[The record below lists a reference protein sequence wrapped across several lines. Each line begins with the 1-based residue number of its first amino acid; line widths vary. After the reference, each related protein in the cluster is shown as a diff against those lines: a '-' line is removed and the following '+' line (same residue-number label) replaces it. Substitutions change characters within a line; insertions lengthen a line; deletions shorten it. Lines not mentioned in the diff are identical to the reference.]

1 MTLLILFSLAGA
13 WMFAAVATFVLL
25 AWAHRHAPIVDGFDE
40 ELADLLRRADEARGL
55 ARRVAL

>member
-1 MTLLILFSLAGA
+1 MLVEAFTVLAVVWGF
-13 WMFAAVATFVLL
+13 MAAGVFVML
-25 AWAHRHAPIVDGFDE
+25 AWAHRHAPVVDGFDE